1 MLRQKSLRLFEITP
15 FRFINARR
23 ELIKLW
29 IEIRFGDLI
38 DTLHS
43 LMIFNVVESHL
54 NSHYREA
61 FLRCEAFLFGHWCF
75 PKATISNY

>member
-1 MLRQKSLRLFEITP
+1 MWQEVEKNSFQNARQKSLRLFEITL

-61 FLRCEAFLFGHWCF
+61 FSSL
-75 PKATISNY
+75 